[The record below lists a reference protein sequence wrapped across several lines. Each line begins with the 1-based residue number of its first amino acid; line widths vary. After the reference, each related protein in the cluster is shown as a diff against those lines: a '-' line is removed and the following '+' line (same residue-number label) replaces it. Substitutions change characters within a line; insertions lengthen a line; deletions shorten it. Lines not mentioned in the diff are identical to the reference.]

1 VNQDE
6 LDINMFKYMISIIE
20 IIQQRILHHEKLN
33 ELKAAE
39 NSDAVNEFDKFMN
52 TFSSDKNA
60 INHKIFNSL
69 ISIND
74 ELKNLIEIDDDEIK
88 MKYSKIEND
97 AKMMKNEYEK
107 KKKKERKD
115 EENHEIIIISD

>member
-1 VNQDE
+1 M
-6 LDINMFKYMISIIE
+6 NMFKYMISIIE
-20 IIQQRILHHEKLN
+20 IIQQRILHHEELD

-60 INHKIFNSL
+60 INREIFNSL
-69 ISIND
+69 TLTD
-74 ELKNLIEIDDDEIK
+74 DKLKNLIEINDDEIE

-97 AKMMKNEYEK
+97 AKMTKNEYEK
-107 KKKKERKD
+107 KKKKKRGEKTKR
-115 EENHEIIIISD
+115 IMRS

>member
-1 VNQDE
+1 M
-6 LDINMFKYMISIIE
+6 NMFKYMISIIK
-20 IIQQRILHHEKLN
+20 IIQQHILHHEKFN

-52 TFSSDKNA
+52 TFSSNKNV

-69 ISIND
+69 ILTDNK
-74 ELKNLIEIDDDEIK
+74 LKNLIEINDDEIEI
-88 MKYSKIEND
+88 KYSKIKND

-107 KKKKERKD
+107 KKKKKEKD
-115 EENHEIIIISD
+115 KKNHKIITISD

>member
-6 LDINMFKYMISIIE
+6 LDMNMFKYMLSIIE
-20 IIQQRILHHEKLN
+20 IIQQRILHHEKLD

-52 TFSSDKNA
+52 TFSSNKNA
-60 INHKIFNSL
+60 IDHEIFNSL
-69 ISIND
+69 ISTDN
-74 ELKNLIEIDDDEIK
+74 ELKNLIEIDDDEIE

-97 AKMMKNEYEK
+97 VKMMKNEYEK
-107 KKKKERKD
+107 KKKKKDED
-115 EENHEIIIISD
+115 EENHKIIMISD